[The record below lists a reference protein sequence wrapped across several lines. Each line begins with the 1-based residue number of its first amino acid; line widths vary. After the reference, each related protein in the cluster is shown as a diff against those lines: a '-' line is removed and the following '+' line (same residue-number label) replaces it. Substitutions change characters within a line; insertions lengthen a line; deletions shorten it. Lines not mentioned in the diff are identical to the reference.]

1 MVSIYPIEK
10 KFKAIYIPERPD
22 ISWGRES
29 LQKSANG
36 SSTNNNQDG

>member
-22 ISWGRES
+22 ISWS